1 MNFFFWGGGDHLLN
15 NNCSKNLVLNPIV
28 DQMGIYALENDFLQK
43 LPVQIDTV
51 HNKMQI
57 HVSFC

>member
-1 MNFFFWGGGDHLLN
+1 MNFFLGGGHLLN

>member
-1 MNFFFWGGGDHLLN
+1 MNFFWGGGGHLLN

-51 HNKMQI
+51 HNKMKI